1 MGIYKTAQICLNGH
15 VITTNIENHKQ
26 PYCSKC
32 GAETITHCQNC
43 GEHIQG
49 RYLIDGVL
57 SLNKSQYIAPW
68 YCHSCGNPYP
78 WTEKIL
84 NNATELL
91 SLDEGLDSSA
101 KELIKNA
108 IPNLLVDTPETPI
121 SIANYRNGMSKAG
134 QIVKDSMFQLLSNVL
149 SETIKNVLFH

>member
-1 MGIYKTAQICLNGH
+1 M
-15 VITTNIENHKQ
+15 
-26 PYCSKC
+26 
-32 GAETITHCQNC
+32 
-43 GEHIQG
+43 
-49 RYLIDGVL
+49 IDGVL